1 MNIVITGASRGLGK
15 AMAERFAEEGGKMYI
30 SSRSDTGLYR
40 ALQDLQ
46 TRYPQ
51 TDFMAKPFDLSQK
64 KDAQALARWVLDFGE
79 PVDILINNAGEFL
92 PGDIHSEDD
101 GILEKMIGTNLYSA
115 YFLTR
120 GLLPHMME
128 RRKGHIFNICSVA
141 SLQAYPN
148 GGSYSISKFALAGFS
163 KNLRE
168 EMKAYGIKVTAV
180 YPGAVYTD
188 SWAGSGADRH
198 SMMEPRDVADLVYSV
213 AKLSQQANVEDI
225 VLRPLKGDV

>member
-15 AMAERFAEEGGKMYI
+15 AMAERFAVDGGKMYI
-30 SSRSDTGLYR
+30 SSRSETGLYH

-46 TRYPQ
+46 TRFPQ
-51 TDFMAKPFDLSQK
+51 TDFRAKPFDLSLK
-64 KDAQALARWVLDFGE
+64 KNAQALARWVLDFGE
-79 PVDILINNAGEFL
+79 PVDVLINNAGDFL
-92 PGDIHSEDD
+92 PGSVHSEED
-101 GILEKMIGTNLYSA
+101 GVLEKMIETNLYSA

-148 GGSYSISKFALAGFS
+148 GGSYGISKFALAGFS

-168 EMKAYGIKVTAV
+168 ELKSYGIKVTAL

-188 SWAGSGADRH
+188 SWAESGADRH
-198 SMMEPRDVADLVYSV
+198 AMMEPRDVAELVYAA

-225 VLRPLKGDV
+225 VLRPLKGDL